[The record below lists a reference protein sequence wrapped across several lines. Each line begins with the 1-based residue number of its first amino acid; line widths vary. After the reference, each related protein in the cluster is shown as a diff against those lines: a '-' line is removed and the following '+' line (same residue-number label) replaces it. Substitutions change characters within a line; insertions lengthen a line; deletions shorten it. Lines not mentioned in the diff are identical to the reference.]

1 MLKSGFKLIIKFVLA
16 FIKTHYYTMQGTLSN
31 AYHNVCTSV
40 VNVSKLTPAYRQI
53 TCNPDHI
60 HWISIEQML
69 ERQSTIQGQTHTH
82 THDR

>member
-1 MLKSGFKLIIKFVLA
+1 MHLCCECFQ
-16 FIKTHYYTMQGTLSN
+16 TDT
-31 AYHNVCTSV
+31 CTQ
-40 VNVSKLTPAYRQI
+40 TDI